1 MTIRIAVD
9 GVIGDE
15 HTARISVLD
24 RGFLYGDSVY
34 EVIRTYGSQPFA
46 LEAHL
51 QRLERSAA
59 LLGFPLP
66 ISTAELAGEIRA
78 TVQAAGNPESYVR
91 VVVTRGSGPINLDPS
106 TAEKPCRVVIVTALT
121 PYPAAL
127 YEGGAKICLVPAGRL
142 SGGAVPLGAKSG
154 NYLVNI
160 MALRAARQQGAHEAV
175 MLDTA
180 GRVAEGAS
188 SNVFALFGS
197 TLRTPPLS
205 VGILEGITRHL
216 VIELA
221 RETDLEVEE
230 AELLPDDL
238 RRASEI
244 FLTST
249 LREVMPVTRV
259 DDWVVGEGRV
269 GPVALALRRR
279 YHSSATG
286 GNPPVL

>member
-1 MTIRIAVD
+1 VTTRIAVN

-15 HTARISVLD
+15 TAQISVLD

-34 EVIRTYGSQPFA
+34 EVIRTYGGQPFA

-51 QRLERSAA
+51 SRLERSAA
-59 LLGFPLP
+59 LLGFPVP
-66 ISTAELAGEIRA
+66 VSTASLAHEIRA
-78 TVQAAGNPESYVR
+78 AVQAAGNAESYIR
-91 VVVTRGSGPINLDPS
+91 VIVTRGSGPITLDPS
-106 TAEKPCRVVIVTALT
+106 TAERPCRVVIVTSFT
-121 PYPAAL
+121 PYPASL
-127 YEGGAKICLVPAGRL
+127 YDEGAKICLVPAGRL

-160 MALRAARQQGAHEAV
+160 MALRSARRQGAHEAV

-188 SNVFALFGS
+188 SNVFALVRR

-221 RETDLEVEE
+221 RRMDLDVEE
-230 AELLPDDL
+230 TELLPADL
-238 RRASEI
+238 RGAGEI

-249 LREVMPVTRV
+249 LREVMPVTHV
-259 DDWVVGEGRV
+259 DDWEVGDGRV
-269 GPVALALRRR
+269 GPIALELRRR
-279 YHSSATG
+279 YRAEAEPG
-286 GNPPVL
+286 GNPPAL